1 MGSEDVGELRAWI
14 NQELVNLWYDLI
26 REERLSLAPR
36 ASGKWSMKMEGVG
49 ERLREATGLV
59 GPVDWRSIPTLKIL
73 DGWFARMNKILGI
86 EADLPT
92 EEQLTEL
99 REKTGTPYP

>member
-1 MGSEDVGELRAWI
+1 
-14 NQELVNLWYDLI
+14 
-26 REERLSLAPR
+26 
-36 ASGKWSMKMEGVG
+36 MKMEGVG
-49 ERLREATGLV
+49 ERIKEATKLV
-59 GPVDWRSIPTLKIL
+59 GPADWHDIPVLKIL

-99 REKTGTPYP
+99 REQTGSPYP